1 MVGDYFCQLSAYA
14 LAHNELYGT
23 DIKKGVVLMCS
34 VDMIYQEFIVEK
46 EEFEAYAKLWLN
58 RVEKYHS
65 AKNLETN
72 SSV

>member
-1 MVGDYFCQLSAYA
+1 
-14 LAHNELYGT
+14 
-23 DIKKGVVLMCS
+23 MCS

-58 RVEKYHS
+58 RVEKYHL
-65 AKNLETN
+65 AKNAETN

>member
-1 MVGDYFCQLSAYA
+1 
-14 LAHNELYGT
+14 
-23 DIKKGVVLMCS
+23 MCS